1 MGLKYASVRQ
11 PHVVVMA
18 PALTE
23 TGQPQGFPLK
33 SVNLSSP
40 VSPVTLKEN
49 SENTLKF
56 KCTKRLK
63 FVETTVGMNGDSE
76 NVSQLK
82 PTQDKTIESLKPNS
96 VDSALKNKIVLN
108 SSGTSE
114 QSVAKEPD
122 YSLLQIGGFMMN
134 NSYPAPGDTDNMG
147 LPKTDSL
154 ATMDSILKGLSSNA
168 VAQNDLGGAGDL
180 GHNVEEIMQV
190 IKNMESKSS
199 DLEVNLD
206 SGLPIS
212 DSNDIAGGLS
222 TFEREL
228 LNDVDIMNKL
238 MCVDENL
245 SENNLAAINKDS
257 VIKEKVD
264 EALERQFKIER
275 KCQWL
280 MRRLRKM
287 QARAMGKQA
296 SEEING
302 LLQHV
307 SNILEDS
314 HSPNRPSTLYS
325 ALTSGKDDTEKSRP
339 GCSNISTFI
348 RRLEQTAQQQA
359 LSSSQHHVPCKYFG
373 SGSVQNANSKL
384 ASPTLSGSILPK
396 LSGEVWNEVDRVSG
410 QLGFQLKTVET
421 AIDSDATAS
430 SSGGESCDEMQ
441 NFSNPHHQTLPM

>member
-23 TGQPQGFPLK
+23 SGQPQGFPLK

-49 SENTLKF
+49 SESTVKF

-82 PTQDKTIESLKPNS
+82 PVQDKLIETPKLNS
-96 VDSALKNKIVLN
+96 DDGASKNKVVLN
-108 SSGTSE
+108 SSETLE
-114 QSVAKEPD
+114 QSDSKEPD
-122 YSLLQIGGFMMN
+122 YSLMQIGGFMMN
-134 NSYPAPGDTDNMG
+134 NSYPTPGDADNMG
-147 LPKTDSL
+147 LQKTDSL
-154 ATMDSILKGLSSNA
+154 TSMDSIFKGLSSNA
-168 VAQNDLGGAGDL
+168 VAQSDLGGAGDL

-190 IKNMESKSS
+190 IKNMESKTS
-199 DLEVNLD
+199 DFD
-206 SGLPIS
+206 TGLPIS
-212 DSNDIAGGLS
+212 DSNDIAAGLS

-257 VIKEKVD
+257 VIKDKVD
-264 EALERQFKIER
+264 EALNRQFKIER

-296 SEEING
+296 SEEIHG
-302 LLQHV
+302 LIQHV

-314 HSPNRPSTLYS
+314 HSPTRPSTLYS
-325 ALTSGKDDTEKSRP
+325 ALTSGKEDPEKSRP

-348 RRLEQTAQQQA
+348 RRLEQTSQQQA
-359 LSSSQHHVPCKYFG
+359 LSSTQHHVPCKYFG

-384 ASPTLSGSILPK
+384 ASPTLPASIIPK
-396 LSGEVWNEVDRVSG
+396 LSSEVLNEVDRVSG
-410 QLGFQLKTVET
+410 QLRFQLKTIET

-441 NFSNPHHQTLPM
+441 SFSNPHQQSLPM